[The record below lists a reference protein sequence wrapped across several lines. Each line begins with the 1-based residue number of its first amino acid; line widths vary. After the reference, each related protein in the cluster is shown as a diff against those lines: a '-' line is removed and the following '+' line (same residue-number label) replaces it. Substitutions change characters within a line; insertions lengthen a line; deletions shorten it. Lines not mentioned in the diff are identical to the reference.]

1 MLKKFQDFLE
11 LQKWADPNWTEKQAL
26 SCTRSFTKITLSLW
40 SPKGHSTA
48 DLTGDT
54 WKTEERKKRKTKHTH
69 SAVTPNTKVILCFK
83 APYTVVYT
91 SVTLSILCSTVSI
104 ALFIVLAVI
113 KVIKLVLR
121 FLRLLRKI
129 YCIIYTWAYLWGRFE
144 PRSHFISRM
153 SMIVQVEVVFTKK
166 VV

>member
-1 MLKKFQDFLE
+1 M
-11 LQKWADPNWTEKQAL
+11 
-26 SCTRSFTKITLSLW
+26 
-40 SPKGHSTA
+40 
-48 DLTGDT
+48 
-54 WKTEERKKRKTKHTH
+54 
-69 SAVTPNTKVILCFK
+69 
-83 APYTVVYT
+83 YT
-91 SVTLSILCSTVSI
+91 SVTLISILCSTVSI

-129 YCIIYTWAYLWGRFE
+129 YCIIYTWAYLCERFE

>member
-1 MLKKFQDFLE
+1 M
-11 LQKWADPNWTEKQAL
+11 
-26 SCTRSFTKITLSLW
+26 
-40 SPKGHSTA
+40 
-48 DLTGDT
+48 
-54 WKTEERKKRKTKHTH
+54 
-69 SAVTPNTKVILCFK
+69 
-83 APYTVVYT
+83 YT
-91 SVTLSILCSTVSI
+91 SVTLISILCSTVSI
-104 ALFIVLAVI
+104 ALFIVLAGI